1 MKQTILI
8 LTLLALC
15 ACGSRGGRKKQGRT
29 DVVAGITTAADT
41 LRACELYNRALEHN
55 LQLQDAEALPLYDSA
70 IMILPNDPDFY
81 TNRGYTKY
89 LLSDTPGAIADYG
102 KALSIDSLSYGALQ
116 NMGVMC
122 YDKGEYTSAL
132 DYTLKCVAI
141 VDTESMH
148 FNLGVCRYNLGDY
161 KGAIDD
167 FSIYLKG
174 SHLHEALLTYY
185 LMGNSYDRL
194 GDMEN
199 ARLNWDKVYRRG
211 GIKAELDR
219 SHISIELGLALHKRQ
234 PL

>member
-8 LTLLALC
+8 LTLFALC

-29 DVVAGITTAADT
+29 DIVAGITTTTDT
-41 LRACELYNRALEHN
+41 LRAYALYNRALEHN

-89 LLSDTPGAIADYG
+89 LLSDTLGAIADYEM
-102 KALSIDSLSYGALQ
+102 ALSIDSLNYGTLQ
-116 NMGVMC
+116 NMGAMYSDVG
-122 YDKGEYTSAL
+122 KHSLAL
-132 DYTLKCVAI
+132 EYTLKCIAI

-174 SHLHEALLTYY
+174 RHLHEALLAYY

-211 GIKAELDR
+211 GIIAELDK